1 MNYVTLVLILLSFA
15 FLSNFVR
22 NTFAEPTNAQIMP
35 YNCAPTL
42 FINGVPDSSM
52 VYMTYS
58 PNSKYFKQFGNEGIH
73 LYSFSST
80 PGESGYGLAPT
91 TWVAPDKYDYSN
103 MDERTNMVLKADPNA
118 FIFPRIYL
126 HSPRWW
132 DDKYPDELVTIDTG
146 DGKPVPFYH
155 PGEKRV
161 PSWASETWRRDTA
174 DAIKK
179 YIAHIKS
186 MPYANRIIGYHI
198 ASGTTEE
205 WMMWG
210 GNEDQWADYSKPNL
224 EAFHRWLKK
233 KYVNVENLRKAW
245 NNKDMKFETLTIPTK
260 SERQNSELFSFR
272 DPEKEMNVID
282 YYLYTSDMVAET
294 MEYFAKVIKSETNN
308 QAIVGVFY
316 GYVLQLIGEQRQ
328 QNAGHLALQ
337 KVWHSPY
344 IDFVTSPTS
353 YAFRQSGNGYSHFM
367 SLTDSVK
374 LHKKMWFDENDI
386 RTWLSQG
393 PLGEWGKTA
402 TYEESLSMQQR
413 EFANVI
419 CNACGMWWFDMGG
432 GWYDD
437 EKMMT
442 EIGKMKAIA
451 DQTVKLDRT
460 PVSEI
465 ALIVDDAS
473 LAYMQVANRIS
484 VPLLLQQIPEMG
496 RIGAPFSYYSLDD
509 LDVMPEHKMYVFVN
523 CFAPTEKQ
531 RASIDRIVKC
541 NGNVALW
548 VYAPGF
554 IRNGKVDIHGMKHL
568 TGMDIDYKVEESQLK
583 VAISGEPKV
592 LEPVKDGFT
601 YGTDMKIGPVFYA
614 GAGSG
619 EVVGKLVDNGSPGLV
634 IKKFDNWTSV
644 YSAAPCIPSVV
655 LRGFAK
661 MAGVHL
667 YADLGDVV
675 YANKSFLSLTVND
688 GGKRTIHLPYAVDVY
703 DLFDDKLVG
712 TQITEFSVDMP
723 EKSTKLWRIEAK

>member
-1 MNYVTLVLILLSFA
+1 MDFTLMIIALSL
-15 FLSNFVR
+15 FLFSGLAK
-22 NTFAEPTNAQIMP
+22 TACTEPTSAKIEQ

-52 VYMTYS
+52 VYMTYT
-58 PNSKYFKQFGNEGIH
+58 PNSKYFEQFGNEGIH

-80 PGESGYGLAPT
+80 PSESGYGLAPT

-103 MDERTNMVLKADPNA
+103 MDERTEMILKADPNA
-118 FIFPRIYL
+118 YIFPRIYL

-132 DDKYPDELVTIDTG
+132 DDKYPDELVTIDLG
-146 DGKPVPFYH
+146 DGKPVPFHH

-224 EAFHRWLKK
+224 EAFYKWLKK

-245 NNKDMKFETLTIPTK
+245 NNKDVAFETITIPTK
-260 SERQNSELFSFR
+260 SERQHSELFSFR

-282 YYLYTSDMVAET
+282 YYLYNSDMVAET
-294 MEYFAKVIKSETNN
+294 MEYFAKIIKSETNN

-402 TYEESLSMQQR
+402 TYEESLAMQQR
-413 EFANVI
+413 EFANVM

-451 DQTVKLDRT
+451 DQTIKLDRT

-473 LAYMQVANRIS
+473 LAYLQVANRIS

-531 RASIDRIVKC
+531 RASIDRIVKH
-541 NGNVALW
+541 NDNLALW

-675 YANKSFLSLTVND
+675 YANKSLLSLTVND
-688 GGKRTIHLPYAVDVY
+688 GGKRTVYLPYAVDVY

-712 TQITEFSVDMP
+712 TQITEFSVDML

>member
-1 MNYVTLVLILLSFA
+1 MDFSLIIIVLSLILLSGLGRVA
-15 FLSNFVR
+15 CTESVS
-22 NTFAEPTNAQIMP
+22 ASVKP
-35 YNCAPTL
+35 YNGAPTL
-42 FINGVPDSSM
+42 FINNTPDSSM
-52 VYMTYS
+52 VYMTYT
-58 PNSKYFKQFGNEGIH
+58 PNSRYFGQFGEKDVHI
-73 LYSFSST
+73 YSFSST
-80 PGESGYGLAPT
+80 PSESGYGLATT
-91 TWVAPDKYDYSN
+91 TWIAPDKYDYSN
-103 MDERTNMVLKADPNA
+103 LDERVNMVLKADPDA
-118 FIFPRIYL
+118 YIFPRIYL
-126 HSPRWW
+126 HSPKWW
-132 DDKYPDELVTIDTG
+132 DEKYPDELVTIDPG

-155 PGEKRV
+155 PGGKRV

-174 DAIKK
+174 DAIRK

-186 MPYANRIIGYHI
+186 MPYSNRIIGYHI

-210 GNEDQWADYSKPNL
+210 GNEDQWANYSKPNL
-224 EAFHRWLKK
+224 ESFRRWLKK

-245 NNKDMKFETLTIPTK
+245 NNKDVTFETAAIPTK
-260 SERQNSELFSFR
+260 AERQHSELFSFR
-272 DPEKEMNVID
+272 DPAKEMNVID
-282 YYLYTSDMVAET
+282 YYLHTSDMVAET
-294 MEYFAKVIKSETNN
+294 IEYFAKVIKTETND

-316 GYVLQLIGEQRQ
+316 GYVMQLIGEQRQ

-344 IDFVTSPTS
+344 IDFITSPTS
-353 YAFRQSGNGYSHFM
+353 YAFRQLGTGYSHFM

-386 RTWLSQG
+386 RTWLTPG
-393 PLGEWGKTA
+393 NLGEWGKTA

-419 CNACGMWWFDMGG
+419 CSGCGMWWFDMGG

-437 EKMMT
+437 ERMMS

-473 LAYMQVANRIS
+473 LTYMQVANRIS

-509 LDVMPEHKMYVFVN
+509 LDTMPEHKMYVFVN

-531 RASIDRIVKC
+531 RASIDRIVKN
-541 NGNVALW
+541 NGRVALW

-554 IRNGKVDIHGMKHL
+554 IRNGKVDIHGMKQL
-568 TGMDIDYKVEESQLK
+568 TGIDIDYKLDESELK
-583 VAISGEPKV
+583 VAISGEHKILDV
-592 LEPVKDGFT
+592 VKYGFT
-601 YGTDMKIGPVFYA
+601 YGTDMKVGPVFYA
-614 GAGSG
+614 GENSG
-619 EVVGKLVDNGSPGLV
+619 EVLGRLVYNGFPGLV
-634 IKKFDNWTSV
+634 IKRFDNWTSV
-644 YSAAPCIPSVV
+644 YSSAPCIPSVI
-655 LRGFAK
+655 LRNLAQ

-667 YADLGDVV
+667 YAGLGDVI
-675 YANKSFLSLTVND
+675 YANKSLLSLTVNEE
-688 GGKRTIHLPYAVDVY
+688 GKRVINLPQASDVY
-703 DLFDDKLVG
+703 DLFDDKPVG

-723 EKSTKLWRIEAK
+723 AKSTKLWRIEAK